1 MIHGKAE
8 HLNISSGHGIMQFDL
23 VGHLGLAIQ
32 LANKASYL
40 PPISAAFAA
49 DYKHFSY
56 LKAALDSCHQGLH
69 ERF

>member
-1 MIHGKAE
+1 MCIDQG
-8 HLNISSGHGIMQFDL
+8 SRQFGIA
-23 VGHLGLAIQ
+23 GRLGLAIQ
-32 LANKASYL
+32 LANNASYL